1 MIALELLET
10 IYGAKFELL
19 GIRAAML
26 DLRTGPEHNR
36 SQTGGYSIAGEGAR
50 ESLRRL
56 GEIYFSRSYA
66 TSKRLRE
73 ASGVP
78 AMVIR
83 SIAAGLLMAAATAI
97 PAGAEMILTC
107 AGDIWGWN
115 SGGNRG
121 VEIGHGL
128 YQCSLKGPRVTRQ
141 IMSVCKDKARCTV
154 MVEIVKPARQ
164 GSGPPKSV
172 DASRDVDTL
181 EIHDKDRILIVRAG
195 AEDESG
201 YAASEALRVL
211 KGE

>member
-1 MIALELLET
+1 
-10 IYGAKFELL
+10 
-19 GIRAAML
+19 
-26 DLRTGPEHNR
+26 
-36 SQTGGYSIAGEGAR
+36 
-50 ESLRRL
+50 
-56 GEIYFSRSYA
+56 
-66 TSKRLRE
+66 
-73 ASGVP
+73 
-78 AMVIR
+78 MVIR

-154 MVEIVKPARQ
+154 VVEIVKPARQ

-201 YAASEALRVL
+201 YAASEAFRVL